1 MAGHHRQ
8 AGLGELAA
16 LKVATVQTVLGIP
29 YELVDSHIVHN
40 GEDVEGIQI
49 VNEISDLKIVMLFR
63 ELNRGNTKPISSGGK
78 KTLVCRDGVC
88 STTAAA
94 ILTDLGFEHVSNL
107 KGGVLEWIR

>member
-63 ELNRGNTKPISSGGK
+63 ELNRGKY
-78 KTLVCRDGVC
+78 KTYLIGWEKDPGLPGRCLQHHRGSYLDRPR
-88 STTAAA
+88 
-94 ILTDLGFEHVSNL
+94 L
-107 KGGVLEWIR
+107 